1 MRPFAG
7 FARTRGWRTG
17 GYSAR
22 SLSVKNPGRTW
33 SRDHEKSCTTTAP
46 SARRFSGSGSDGY
59 AARALA
65 NSVAPP
71 SGGMMRADR
80 SEQSEGTGL
89 KELSLC
95 QSMLAS
101 W

>member
-1 MRPFAG
+1 MHGDRP
-7 FARTRGWRTG
+7 
-17 GYSAR
+17 
-22 SLSVKNPGRTW
+22 L
-33 SRDHEKSCTTTAP
+33 DAP
-46 SARRFSGSGSDGY
+46 PQRLGQRRV

-71 SGGMMRADR
+71 SGGMRRAER
-80 SEQSEGTGL
+80 SEQSDGTGL

>member
-1 MRPFAG
+1 MDDDGGLDLSPRAPRA
-7 FARTRGWRTG
+7 TR
-17 GYSAR
+17 
-22 SLSVKNPGRTW
+22 
-33 SRDHEKSCTTTAP
+33 D
-46 SARRFSGSGSDGY
+46 RR
-59 AARALA
+59 ARALA

-71 SGGMMRADR
+71 SGGITRADR

-89 KELSLC
+89 NELSLC

>member
-1 MRPFAG
+1 
-7 FARTRGWRTG
+7 
-17 GYSAR
+17 
-22 SLSVKNPGRTW
+22 V
-33 SRDHEKSCTTTAP
+33 
-46 SARRFSGSGSDGY
+46 
-59 AARALA
+59 RALA

-71 SGGMMRADR
+71 SGGMMRAE
-80 SEQSEGTGL
+80 SKEQSDGIGL

>member
-1 MRPFAG
+1 M
-7 FARTRGWRTG
+7 
-17 GYSAR
+17 S
-22 SLSVKNPGRTW
+22 
-33 SRDHEKSCTTTAP
+33 
-46 SARRFSGSGSDGY
+46 SGKAGY
-59 AARALA
+59 AQRVLA

-71 SGGMMRADR
+71 SGGMMRAES
-80 SEQSEGTGL
+80 SEQSAGTGL